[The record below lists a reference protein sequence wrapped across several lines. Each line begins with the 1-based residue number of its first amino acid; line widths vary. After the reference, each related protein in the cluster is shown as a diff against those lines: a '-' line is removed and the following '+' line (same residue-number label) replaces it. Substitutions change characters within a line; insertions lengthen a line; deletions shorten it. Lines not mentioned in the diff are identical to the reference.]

1 MFNSALL
8 LDTSAASRARAME
21 RQVADYYALS
31 AMRSDPCLDPH
42 AGVDPTVMPAVTE
55 PALYYRA
62 IDNYGDPAAGRPL
75 NDHTEYVTGLRNLHR
90 PGC

>member
-1 MFNSALL
+1 
-8 LDTSAASRARAME
+8 
-21 RQVADYYALS
+21 
-31 AMRSDPCLDPH
+31 
-42 AGVDPTVMPAVTE
+42 MPAVTE